1 MNSYIIQDPS
11 IWASVLFIITIMLV
25 YYILCKREE
34 GNESTYT
41 LQSPLLL
48 DVSFGLQ
55 NP

>member
-25 YYILCKREE
+25 YYILCKR
-34 GNESTYT
+34 GDANENAYI
-41 LQSPLLL
+41 LQRPLLL